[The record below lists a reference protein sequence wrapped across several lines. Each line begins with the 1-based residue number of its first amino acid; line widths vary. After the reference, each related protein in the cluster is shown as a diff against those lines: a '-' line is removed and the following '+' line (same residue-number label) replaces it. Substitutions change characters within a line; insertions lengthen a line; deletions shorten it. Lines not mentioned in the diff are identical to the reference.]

1 MGTSAV
7 SRREFVKTLA
17 AGLVLADRGHL
28 DRAVSTQPSTLRVAA
43 VQMTADLANVD
54 ANLLKVERLTRL
66 AFSRGARWVILPEFF
81 TSGIAFH
88 PDMAKATRAVDGLP
102 AQLLLKLAREGNAV
116 VGGSFLAWRDGNAYN
131 TFVLAFPDG
140 STLRHDKDYPTM
152 WENCYYVGGKDDG
165 VLPTPNGNVGVALCW
180 EFVRSGTARRLKD
193 RVNMVVG
200 GAGWW
205 TLSDARPADDPYR
218 KLNLDILKA
227 APGRLA
233 RMLGVPVVHASHA
246 GRFEG
251 LASPGEA
258 VAPFPG
264 AFSAPY
270 GSLSEQI
277 EIMKGLA
284 IDPAGLIQNVPW
296 TGRSK
301 PSGER
306 KSVGRRDSTYSN
318 LHVGTPL
325 IAPSP
330 IFLCVKRGRLAGRR
344 KNSGMVDAL
353 KAFPIEA
360 KL

>member
-7 SRREFVKTLA
+7 SRREFVKTLT
-17 AGLVLADRGHL
+17 AGFVLAERGHL
-28 DRAVSTQPSTLRVAA
+28 ECPVSAQPSTLRVAA
-43 VQMTADLANVD
+43 VQMKADLANVD
-54 ANLLKVERLTRL
+54 ANLLKVEHLTRL

-88 PDMAKATRAVDGLP
+88 PDMAKATRAVDGPP

-140 STLRHDKDYPTM
+140 STLRHDKDYPTN

-200 GAGWW
+200 GSGWW

-251 LASPGEA
+251 LAWPGEA
-258 VAPFPG
+258 VAYSSHYLG
-264 AFSAPY
+264 
-270 GSLSEQI
+270 ETQI
-277 EIMKGLA
+277 VDGRGQMLA
-284 IDPAGLIQNVPW
+284 RMSYED
-296 TGRSK
+296 
-301 PSGER
+301 GEGVVTADITLGVIPR
-306 KSVGRRDSTYSN
+306 ERMGIPDNFWIAEYPDSTKSRWEAT
-318 LHVGTPL
+318 L
-325 IAPSP
+325 
-330 IFLCVKRGRLAGRR
+330 K
-344 KNSGMVDAL
+344 SGHEYYLSTTLPYL
-353 KAFPIEA
+353 KERFRSGG
-360 KL
+360 